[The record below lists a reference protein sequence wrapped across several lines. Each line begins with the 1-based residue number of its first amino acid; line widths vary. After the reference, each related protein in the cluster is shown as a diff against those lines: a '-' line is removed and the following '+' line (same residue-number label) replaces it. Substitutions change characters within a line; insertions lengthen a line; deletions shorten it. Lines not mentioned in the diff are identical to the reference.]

1 MTEATL
7 PLVKRAWVRWAAA
20 AIVLVAGYAELWVG
34 SQTVAPVLLTVGYCI
49 LVPFAILA

>member
-7 PLVKRAWVRWAAA
+7 PLVKRASVRWAAA
-20 AIVLVAGYAELWVG
+20 AIVLLAGYAELWVG

-49 LVPFAILA
+49 LVPLAILA